1 MLHEM
6 ILFILTVI
14 LKTYD
19 IKKATVKSVIKR
31 ARLEAPVTEG
41 KDLEQAIEMGVWE
54 CNTETPA
61 ERGVT
66 EANCFVYKIE

>member
-31 ARLEAPVTEG
+31 ERLEASVKEG

-54 CNTETPA
+54 CNTETSA

-66 EANCFVYKIE
+66 EATALYIK